1 MGLARIPQ
9 MHVRVHEAGE
19 QKAAIRP
26 DLTGIGGKGPAEIGN
41 HPVPHEQIERFV
53 FQPLRRIGYSA
64 RGSAIVA
71 FRPPPFDFL
80 TV

>member
-19 QKAAIRP
+19 QKAAISP

-53 FQPLRRIGYSA
+53 FQPLRRIGYS
-64 RGSAIVA
+64 RSADQPLWHSGRLPST
-71 FRPPPFDFL
+71 F
-80 TV
+80 